1 MFWCL
6 PSEMWSRSIISG
18 HHVCVCDLICCEWSR
33 MCVTSVC
40 SGMVICNMWYEL
52 VCTLCVWLVCS
63 GMVTCGVWYKI
74 VCTLCVWVVYYVWF
88 VLCSRV
94 CIWLVCV
101 SDVWWW
107 YVLCGK
113 VCVWLVCVSD
123 VLCVS
128 WLAARFQLHLSILL
142 SISKNEVT
150 RTRFMTHSDPVG
162 PVTIKGHAGH
172 QDAV

>member
-1 MFWCL
+1 MLLHCSLLGYLMFWCF

-18 HHVCVCDLICCEWSR
+18 HHVCVCDLMCCEWSR

-40 SGMVICNMWYEL
+40 SGMV
-52 VCTLCVWLVCS
+52 
-63 GMVTCGVWYKI
+63 TCVWYKL

-162 PVTIKGHAGH
+162 PVTIKVTLVRY
-172 QDAV
+172 DS